1 MAKENQK
8 RLAFFLLA
16 LLAVLPSA
24 SAQNKEQADSLVRFV
39 KGSSIQLIEKFGKTY
54 RKAVDA
60 TFLHNGTYLIC
71 DTALWNVDQK
81 LINAEGNVQIIQ
93 DETILTSERLDYL
106 IEENLAQFRGT
117 LVQLKDKQN
126 NTLRTRYLDYNTKDS
141 LAVFKNGGAMKDKDG
156 QIIESQEGTYD
167 SKAKKFNFLR
177 NVNMFTDSVF
187 VKTNELEYDT
197 ETSKATFK
205 TYIDFWKDG
214 NMMSASRGWY
224 DRKSET
230 FFFQGGVHGT
240 TRDQEAWSD
249 SLYFYRKFND
259 VKMLGNAQVQDTT
272 RNVAA
277 LADYIYYVDSLS
289 KVTLRINAAVAMRT
303 KEKVKQGDEE
313 KERIDTI
320 YFGADTLIYY
330 TMRKCDI
337 PEGLIKEAEGRV
349 EEMCGDPVTEYR
361 KKAAK
366 EAAEAAAA
374 AAAEAAKTNPNIR
387 PNAGKKDKADVQEL
401 SPDGSPTQEEKS
413 GPEDAPEDPADTQP
427 QPSDSLAHAADSLAL
442 PAPDTSRIGFLEG
455 RHNIKI
461 FRKDIQVCA
470 DSMRYN
476 DIDSVA
482 RFYIDPVVW
491 NEGNRQYSSDS
502 LFILVRNNSIDRA
515 NLMSEAFIITKE
527 DSLCFDQIKAT
538 EVIAYFDTS
547 AVLRRFDA
555 LGGASA
561 FFYLQENESFAT
573 MNKVE
578 SKMLSAI
585 FKNGDIDR
593 VYYFDSPK
601 NDAYPVAQLKM
612 EDQRMRGFNWQIER
626 RPASKEDVTSLELKP
641 SERIKYALR
650 PRAAFIQSDKYFPG
664 YIESVYRGIELR
676 DSLRRARQLEEST
689 AGEGEKPDTLAAP
702 VDSLKT
708 AVADTMGIPKDNQ
721 PALPDTSAA
730 RANSQKTA
738 AADTMQAVTGKAAEK
753 AARKAAAEAKR
764 KAREE
769 ARDAKWAEM
778 DARDA
783 AKAEAK
789 AKRALE
795 RKRARTLKALKIK
808 QKQEA
813 KDAAKLERYKAR
825 YSAKKAKEDAKITQP
840 TKEIIENGETD

>member
-1 MAKENQK
+1 
-8 RLAFFLLA
+8 
-16 LLAVLPSA
+16 
-24 SAQNKEQADSLVRFV
+24 
-39 KGSSIQLIEKFGKTY
+39 
-54 RKAVDA
+54 
-60 TFLHNGTYLIC
+60 
-71 DTALWNVDQK
+71 
-81 LINAEGNVQIIQ
+81 
-93 DETILTSERLDYL
+93 
-106 IEENLAQFRGT
+106 
-117 LVQLKDKQN
+117 
-126 NTLRTRYLDYNTKDS
+126 
-141 LAVFKNGGAMKDKDG
+141 
-156 QIIESQEGTYD
+156 
-167 SKAKKFNFLR
+167 
-177 NVNMFTDSVF
+177 
-187 VKTNELEYDT
+187 
-197 ETSKATFK
+197 
-205 TYIDFWKDG
+205 
-214 NMMSASRGWY
+214 
-224 DRKSET
+224 
-230 FFFQGGVHGT
+230 
-240 TRDQEAWSD
+240 
-249 SLYFYRKFND
+249 
-259 VKMLGNAQVQDTT
+259 
-272 RNVAA
+272 
-277 LADYIYYVDSLS
+277 
-289 KVTLRINAAVAMRT
+289 
-303 KEKVKQGDEE
+303 
-313 KERIDTI
+313 
-320 YFGADTLIYY
+320 
-330 TMRKCDI
+330 
-337 PEGLIKEAEGRV
+337 
-349 EEMCGDPVTEYR
+349 
-361 KKAAK
+361 
-366 EAAEAAAA
+366 
-374 AAAEAAKTNPNIR
+374 
-387 PNAGKKDKADVQEL
+387 
-401 SPDGSPTQEEKS
+401 
-413 GPEDAPEDPADTQP
+413 
-427 QPSDSLAHAADSLAL
+427 
-442 PAPDTSRIGFLEG
+442 
-455 RHNIKI
+455 
-461 FRKDIQVCA
+461 
-470 DSMRYN
+470 MRYN

-547 AVLRRFDA
+547 ATLRRFDA

-561 FFYLQENESFAT
+561 FFYLQENETFAT

-585 FKNGDIDR
+585 FKEGQIDR

-664 YIESVYRGIELR
+664 YIESVYRGIEIR
-676 DSLRRARQLEEST
+676 DSLRRARQLEESN
-689 AGEGEKPDTLAAP
+689 AEKETSDVLAAQ

-708 AVADTMGIPKDNQ
+708 TADTLETPKDSLQ
-721 PALPDTSAA
+721 ALSDTLAA
-730 RANSQKTA
+730 RADSLKTA
-738 AADTMQAVTGKAAEK
+738 ADTVQALTGKV
-753 AARKAAAEAKR
+753 ARKAAVEAKR

>member
-8 RLAFFLLA
+8 RLAFILLA

-81 LINAEGNVQIIQ
+81 LINAEGKVQIIQ

-126 NTLRTRYLDYNTKDS
+126 NTLRTRYLDYNTRDS
-141 LAVFKNGGAMKDKDG
+141 LAIFKNGGAMKDKDG
-156 QIIESQEGTYD
+156 QIIESLEGTYD
-167 SKAKKFNFLR
+167 SKAKKFNFHR

-230 FFFQGGVHGT
+230 FFFQGRVHGT

-249 SLYFYRKFND
+249 SLYFYRKFNN

-303 KEKVKQGDEE
+303 KEKVKEGDEE

-337 PEGLIKEAEGRV
+337 PEGLVKEAEGRV

-366 EAAEAAAA
+366 EAAAAAAA

-387 PNAGKKDKADVQEL
+387 PNAGKKDKAGAQEL
-401 SPDGSPTQEEKS
+401 PPDGSPSPEEKS
-413 GPEDAPEDPADTQP
+413 RQGEAAEEPADTLAQP
-427 QPSDSLAHAADSLAL
+427 ADSLAL

-461 FRKDIQVCA
+461 FRRDIQVSA

-476 DIDSVA
+476 DLDSVA

-502 LFILVRNNSIDRA
+502 LFILVRNNTIDRA

-561 FFYLQENESFAT
+561 FFYLQENEAFAT

-626 RPASKEDVTSLELKP
+626 RPVSKEDVTSLELKP
-641 SERIKYALR
+641 SERKKYALR
-650 PRAAFIQSDKYFPG
+650 PRAAFIQSDQYFPG
-664 YIESVYRGIELR
+664 YIESVYRGIEIR
-676 DSLRRARQLEEST
+676 DSLRRARQLEESL
-689 AGEGEKPDTLAAP
+689 AKEGENPDTLAARADSLRP
-702 VDSLKT
+702 AGADTLVTPADSLQTLPDTLAARADSLKT
-708 AVADTMGIPKDNQ
+708 AAVDTVQ
-721 PALPDTSAA
+721 AL
-730 RANSQKTA
+730 
-738 AADTMQAVTGKAAEK
+738 TGKAAEK

-769 ARDAKWAEM
+769 AREAKWAEM

-789 AKRALE
+789 EKRALE

-813 KDAAKLERYKAR
+813 KDAAKLERYKSR
-825 YSAKKAKEDAKITQP
+825 YSAKKAKEDAKITKP